1 MVVVNVECAEG
12 VKVGRVDFAGSAKG
26 EHRDAVVLLGLQ
38 CGLGSTRGRG
48 QGAGA
53 SLDCADGP
61 ATGAERC
68 YDLLV
73 FLLLP
78 DDAGSVGGNVWASAS
93 SLRPPSA
100 DATTAHA
107 AAASGWYLYERD
119 LVLEFEKKLVYE
131 N

>member
-61 ATGAERC
+61 TTGAECC
-68 YDLLV
+68 YEPLV
-73 FLLLP
+73 FLLLL
-78 DDAGSVGGNVWASAS
+78 DDAGRFGTG
-93 SLRPPSA
+93 
-100 DATTAHA
+100 
-107 AAASGWYLYERD
+107 
-119 LVLEFEKKLVYE
+119 
-131 N
+131 